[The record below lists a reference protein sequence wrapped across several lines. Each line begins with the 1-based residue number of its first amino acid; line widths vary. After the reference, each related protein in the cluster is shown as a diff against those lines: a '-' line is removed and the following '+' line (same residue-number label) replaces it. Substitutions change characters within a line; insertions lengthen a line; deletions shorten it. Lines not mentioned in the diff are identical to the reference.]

1 MDIFLG
7 CDRWIDRELPEAKIN
22 LSARGFL
29 DSSRGVGASDRVVV
43 AVPSYNS
50 LRQVQASFAHIIL
63 CLMRFSSFQAM
74 AEASLVQ
81 YL

>member
-1 MDIFLG
+1 MNIFLG

-29 DSSRGVGASDRVVV
+29 DSSRGVGASDIVV
-43 AVPSYNS
+43 AVPSYDS
-50 LRQVQASFAHIIL
+50 LRQVQASFAHIVL